1 MNSDPHPDTRQPAWA
16 GDSLSV
22 WVDCCE
28 AVNEPLIPW
37 SVPLANHVPI
47 TLALYWACW
56 SLCTGLCMVY
66 WVLAAGQTCLS
77 CYANLYAC
85 MGTYLFQVSCDWYEC
100 CKVSFGPRPMSNT
113 DEQWS
118 SPRYET
124 ACVSRGLFVCV
135 GWLLRGSERTTHPLD
150 HTPCKSFSIFI
161 SLVASLLIP
170 VCFELYMALGWL
182 PI

>member
-1 MNSDPHPDTRQPAWA
+1 
-16 GDSLSV
+16 LSV

-66 WVLAAGQTCLS
+66 WVLAVGQTCLS

-135 GWLLRGSERTTHPLD
+135 GWLLRGSEQTTHPLD